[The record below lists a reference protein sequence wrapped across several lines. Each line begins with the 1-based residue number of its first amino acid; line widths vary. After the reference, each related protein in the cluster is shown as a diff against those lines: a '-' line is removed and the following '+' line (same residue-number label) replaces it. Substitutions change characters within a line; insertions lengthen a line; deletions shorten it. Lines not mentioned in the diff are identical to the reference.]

1 MATYFYSQAR
11 PNGLLPK
18 GNIQNLKVLSL
29 LVQRKQKQK
38 KAPVL
43 LLFLSLVLIFALNL
57 ELVASLLKQDKLS
70 TKIHGH
76 TQGKSNGVG

>member
-1 MATYFYSQAR
+1 MFFLSQLDIKYRVSPMATSFYSQAR

-57 ELVASLLKQDKLS
+57 
-70 TKIHGH
+70 
-76 TQGKSNGVG
+76 

>member
-29 LVQRKQKQK
+29 LRQRKDKQK
-38 KAPVL
+38 KGDPSFSAVL
-43 LLFLSLVLIFALNL
+43 RLC
-57 ELVASLLKQDKLS
+57 
-70 TKIHGH
+70 
-76 TQGKSNGVG
+76 